1 MTVDPAQ
8 ALQCETDFLSAV
20 ETNFEAAK
28 GIDFR
33 GSSWQRA
40 EYDESDRL
48 KALLASRRMFDRER
62 LRALPANRR
71 IALHGF
77 ERRLMFWK
85 RRTGVAIASVLSPL
99 EHYASGAS
107 GEPPPIGLGELT
119 DHVRRLVGDRKVPHI
134 IGVCSPS
141 GFTDEA
147 RRARLDLPGVTVVLV
162 EPDAHDGWRTIAA
175 SDAVDPRLLRIFDPE
190 NVKHKMERVRRL
202 IEERSADLLTG
213 GLSVSSIARDA
224 NLPEPVVREG
234 FEQIVVADPEL
245 RMAKKDGEFLL
256 FRGAAVRG
264 MEKKGMNVIDRIR
277 QLFSGE
283 GDEAAKINVL
293 AERRAALSQRRDR
306 IYDDIVKLENKE
318 ADLLEQGKAAKSAV
332 PRRRLAAQLAQLRKD
347 IARQNTTAAM
357 LNQQINIISTDIHNL
372 TLIQQGQ
379 VAKLPETEELTE
391 HAVAAEEML
400 ETLKADAE
408 LVGGL
413 ETGMD
418 AMLASAEEQA
428 ILKEFEA
435 TDEKPKAATPPMQQR
450 QGSPAPQRQASPAPQ
465 RADSPR
471 GPERAVDSQPES
483 PPGGASR
490 RPADPEAT

>member
-1 MTVDPAQ
+1 MSDSRHP
-8 ALQCETDFLSAV
+8 LKCETDFLSAM

-28 GIDFR
+28 GRDFR
-33 GSSWQRA
+33 GAFWQRA
-40 EYDESDRL
+40 EFDETDRL
-48 KALLASRRMFDRER
+48 KALMASHRIFDKER
-62 LRALPANRR
+62 LKSLPANRR

-99 EHYASGAS
+99 DHFASGNKGDA
-107 GEPPPIGLGELT
+107 PPIGLGELS
-119 DHVRRLVGDRKVPHI
+119 DHVRKLAGDRKVPHI

-141 GFTDEA
+141 GFTEEA
-147 RRARLDLPGVTVVLV
+147 KGVRMDLPGVSIVLI
-162 EPDAHDGWRTIAA
+162 EPDGSGGWRTLPAGET
-175 SDAVDPRLLRIFDPE
+175 VDPRLLRIFDPE
-190 NVKHKMERVRRL
+190 SAKQKVERVRRV
-202 IEERSADLLTG
+202 IEDRSADLLTG
-213 GLSVSSIARDA
+213 GLSVSSIARAA

-234 FEQIVVADPEL
+234 FEQIAATDPEL
-245 RMAKKDGEFLL
+245 RVTRKDGEFLL
-256 FRGAAVRG
+256 FRGAPMRG

-283 GDEAAKINVL
+283 GEEAAKINVL

-306 IYDDIVKLENKE
+306 IYDDIIKLEKKE
-318 ADLLEQGKAAKSAV
+318 SELLEQGKAATSAV

-379 VAKLPETEELTE
+379 VAKLPDTEELTE

-400 ETLKADAE
+400 ETLRADAD
-408 LVGGL
+408 LVSGL

-418 AMLASAEEQA
+418 AMMASTEEQE

-435 TDEKPKAATPPMQQR
+435 DDEKPRVAAPPTKQRTP
-450 QGSPAPQRQASPAPQ
+450 SPAPPIKT
-465 RADSPR
+465 DSGR
-471 GPERAVDSQPES
+471 LPEQSVEDEPKS
-483 PPGGASR
+483 PPDRSVR
-490 RPADPEAT
+490 RPADPEMT

>member
-1 MTVDPAQ
+1 MMADSAQ
-8 ALQCETDFLSAV
+8 ALQYETDFLAAAES
-20 ETNFEAAK
+20 NFEAAK
-28 GIDFR
+28 GRDFR
-33 GSSWQRA
+33 GSLWQRA
-40 EYDESDRL
+40 EYDENDRL
-48 KALLASRRMFDRER
+48 KALLASNRIFDRER
-62 LRALPANRR
+62 LKRLPKNRR
-71 IALHGF
+71 VALHGF
-77 ERRLMFWK
+77 ERRFIIGK
-85 RRTGVAIASVLSPL
+85 RRTGVAVASVLSPL
-99 EHYASGAS
+99 EHFASGAT
-107 GEPPPIGLGELT
+107 GQAPPIGLGELT
-119 DHVRRLVGDRKVPHI
+119 DHVRKLAGDRKVPHI

-141 GFTDEA
+141 GFTDDA

-162 EPDAHDGWRTIAA
+162 EPDGCGGWVTKGA
-175 SDAVDPRLLRIFDPE
+175 SENVDPRLLRIFDPE
-190 NVKHKMERVRRL
+190 SAKQKVDRVRRV
-202 IEERSADLLTG
+202 IDQRSADLLTG
-213 GLSVSSIARDA
+213 GLSVSSIARAA

-234 FEQIVVADPEL
+234 FEQIAAADPEL

-256 FRGAAVRG
+256 FRGAAMRG

-318 ADLLEQGKAAKSAV
+318 AELLAQGKAAKSAV

-400 ETLKADAE
+400 ESLRADAE

-418 AMLASAEEQA
+418 AMLASADEQA
-428 ILKEFEA
+428 ILKEFETADEA
-435 TDEKPKAATPPMQQR
+435 TKTVVRAT
-450 QGSPAPQRQASPAPQ
+450 PQRQASPAPPQ
-465 RADSPR
+465 KTDSRRA
-471 GPERAVDSQPES
+471 PEGGADE
-483 PPGGASR
+483 PGSSASGASR